1 MTTPTNMMNM
11 SLISLSK
18 PYEDIFYAT
27 LLAVFALI
35 FVDMVLMFIKAISG
49 PVTVYLEIV
58 DDDEMAEEYLTPTP
72 MSEKPKQ
79 QEPKRLLSHKAESL
93 YRLHPNYIINHGEVL
108 KGIRKSQKASV
119 SWQGSSKKHRVEPDT
134 IHFKIMKFL
143 ESRKGRATVAEIA
156 AAVPTRD
163 FTGNYLREMVEQEI
177 IVQ

>member
-1 MTTPTNMMNM
+1 M

-35 FVDMVLMFIKAISG
+35 LVDMGIMLFIAISG
-49 PVTVYLEIV
+49 STPIHT
-58 DDDEMAEEYLTPTP
+58 DDLRVNWAPEVQDESEKTKGHLTPTP
-72 MSEKPKQ
+72 TSQQPKPK
-79 QEPKRLLSHKAESL
+79 RFLSHKAESV
-93 YRLHPNYIINHGEVL
+93 YRLHPDYKINHAEVL

>member
-1 MTTPTNMMNM
+1 MINM

-27 LLAVFALI
+27 LVAVFALI
-35 FVDMVLMFIKAISG
+35 LIDMVLMLMKAISG
-49 PVTVYLEIV
+49 PTTVYLEIV

-72 MSEKPKQ
+72 MSEQPKQ
-79 QEPKRLLSHKAESL
+79 EEPKQVLSHKAGSL
-93 YRLHPNYIINHGEVL
+93 YRLHPDYKINHSEVL
-108 KGIRKSQKASV
+108 KGIRKSQTASV

-134 IHFKIMKFL
+134 VHFKIMKFL
-143 ESRKGRATVAEIA
+143 EARKGRVTVAEIA

-163 FTGNYLREMVEQEI
+163 PTGNYLREMVKQGI